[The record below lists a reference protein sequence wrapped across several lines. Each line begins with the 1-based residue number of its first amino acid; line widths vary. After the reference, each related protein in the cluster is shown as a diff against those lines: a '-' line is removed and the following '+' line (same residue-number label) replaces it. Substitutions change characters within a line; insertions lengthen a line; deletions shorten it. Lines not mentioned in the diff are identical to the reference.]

1 MLSNITVLAIKTT
14 TLFIRRH
21 SRRRRRQHR
30 RFRIDST
37 IQKCIRHKAESSR
50 QHKTASALSSSINFA
65 ESEPDWA
72 G

>member
-1 MLSNITVLAIKTT
+1 MLAIKTT

-21 SRRRRRQHR
+21 SRRRRQHR
-30 RFRIDST
+30 RFRIAST

-50 QHKTASALSSSINFA
+50 QHKTAASLSSSINIA

>member
-1 MLSNITVLAIKTT
+1 MLAIKTT

-21 SRRRRRQHR
+21 RRWQQHH
-30 RFRIDST
+30 RFRIAST

-50 QHKTASALSSSINFA
+50 QQKQPQHYRHRLAFA